1 MPSFPDTGESI
12 PASSPGSNISFS
24 QLRDSWFNNDNNF
37 SGLSD
42 PGDETN
48 ISLSEFNNAKLSD
61 GTTISNASGLSI
73 KNDFCGKTFLIPVT
87 GVTLNGGDVT
97 DTTPDES
104 TTISNYA
111 TAVIAP
117 SNANGTL
124 TIEFTTASGGGA
136 SATPAST
143 GYQSASAGSNTMN
156 YTFSSV
162 TSHTNVNNIT
172 VNVKQNGGSIIATV
186 NSSSIIIQETGGG
199 GSGSGSGSG
208 KGGGFG

>member
-1 MPSFPDTGESI
+1 MPSFPDAGESI
-12 PASSPGSNISFS
+12 PAASPGSNISFS

-48 ISLSEFNNAKLSD
+48 VSLSEFNNAKLSD

-73 KNDFCGKTFLIPVT
+73 ENDFCGNTFLIPVT
-87 GVTLNGGDVT
+87 GVSLSIT

-111 TAVIAP
+111 TAVVSP
-117 SNANGTL
+117 SNANGTI
-124 TIEFTTASGGGA
+124 TIEFTTASKSGA

-143 GYQSASAGSNTMN
+143 GYQSGSAGTTKMN

-162 TSHTNVNNIT
+162 TSNTSVNNIT
-172 VNVKQNGGSIIATV
+172 VNVKQNGGSVIATA
-186 NSSSIIIQETGGG
+186 NSSSITIQETGGG
-199 GSGSGSGSG
+199 GGC
-208 KGGGFG
+208 